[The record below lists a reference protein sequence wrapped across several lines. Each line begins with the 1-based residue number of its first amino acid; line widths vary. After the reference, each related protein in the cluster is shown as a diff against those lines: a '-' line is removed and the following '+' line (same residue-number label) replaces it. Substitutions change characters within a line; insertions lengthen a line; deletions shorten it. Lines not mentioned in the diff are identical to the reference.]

1 MIPRTSGGPLL
12 ERCFLRFKARPAN
25 YTAPRTRGFCVFPP
39 AAPRCVLIRFRVHQ
53 PQKRPDTGRWLAAA
67 FVLAFA
73 IGAGVGLWQRPHV
86 ASSDTIAAGAPSVE
100 THVAALG
107 LSGDVAVPDLA
118 VEEEPPP
125 HRVAAGELV
134 DGETL
139 ATSLSVR
146 GISGGQIHTVVT
158 EMAPVFNFRYAKA
171 GDRYRLVLDEAGEIA
186 SFVYER
192 SPLDTYELQRNGDS
206 WEASKNQPDLIRRR
220 VRLAGVVTSSLYHA
234 VTALGERAEVAHDF
248 ADIFAW
254 DIDFSR
260 TAQPGDE
267 FALLYERLY
276 TQEDDGEELYVRPG
290 QILAARYTS
299 LDGEYQAV
307 YFELDEGRGGYYRP
321 DGSAVERRFLKAPLN
336 YKRISSHYTHS
347 RLHPILKVR
356 RPHLGIDYA
365 APSGTP
371 VWSVGN
377 GQVVHKSYSG
387 GFGHM
392 IKVRHSDGYES
403 LYGHLSRYAQ
413 GLRVGQRVHQKQV
426 IGYVGSTGL
435 STGPHL
441 DFRLKKDGRYVNPA
455 SMRSPAGDPIP
466 SDDRGRFRAEV
477 ESLIATLDPTQLVVT
492 NEAL

>member
-1 MIPRTSGGPLL
+1 M
-12 ERCFLRFKARPAN
+12 
-25 YTAPRTRGFCVFPP
+25 
-39 AAPRCVLIRFRVHQ
+39 
-53 PQKRPDTGRWLAAA
+53 
-67 FVLAFA
+67 
-73 IGAGVGLWQRPHV
+73 WQRPHALV
-86 ASSDTIAAGAPSVE
+86 SETGAGVLSASDPSAAVLGLADATQAPS
-100 THVAALG
+100 
-107 LSGDVAVPDLA
+107 LA

-125 HRVAAGELV
+125 HRVAAGELS

-139 ATSLSVR
+139 ATSLSIR
-146 GISGGQIHTVVT
+146 GISGAQIHTVVT
-158 EMAPVFNFRYAKA
+158 EMSPVFNFRYAKA
-171 GDRYRLVLDEAGEIA
+171 GDRYRLVLDEKGEIA
-186 SFVYER
+186 RFVYER
-192 SPLDTYELQRNGDS
+192 SPLETYELHREGDT
-206 WEASKNQPDLIRRR
+206 WLASKNQPDLIRRR
-220 VRLAGVVTSSLYHA
+220 VRLAGIITSSLYDA
-234 VTALGERAEVAHDF
+234 VTSLGERPEVAHDF

-254 DIDFSR
+254 DLDFSR
-260 TAQPGDE
+260 VAQPGDE

-276 TQEDDGEELYVRPG
+276 TQGDDGEELYVRPG

-307 YFELDEGRGGYYRP
+307 YFELEEGRGGYYRP
-321 DGSAVERRFLKAPLN
+321 DGSAVERRFLKAPLH

-377 GQVVHKSYSG
+377 GQVVHRGYSG
-387 GFGHM
+387 GFGHL

-455 SMRSPAGDPIP
+455 SMRSPSGDPIP
-466 SDDRGRFRAEV
+466 TNDRGRFRAELD
-477 ESLIATLDPTQLVVT
+477 SLIASLDPTPLVVT

>member
-1 MIPRTSGGPLL
+1 M
-12 ERCFLRFKARPAN
+12 RFKARAAN
-25 YTAPRTRGFCVFPP
+25 YTAPRTRGSCLPP
-39 AAPRCVLIRFRVHQ
+39 AAPRCALIRFRVHQ
-53 PQKRPDTGRWLAAA
+53 PEKRPETGRWLGAA

-73 IGAGVGLWQRPHV
+73 IGAGVGLWQRPHT
-86 ASSDTIAAGAPSVE
+86 AQPLGAAIGVPGDDAR
-100 THVAALG
+100 VAALG
-107 LSGDVAVPDLA
+107 LAEESELA
-118 VEEEPPP
+118 PAPLEEPPP

-134 DGETL
+134 SGETL

-158 EMAPVFNFRYAKA
+158 EMSPVFNFRYAKA
-171 GDRYRLVLDEAGEIA
+171 GDRYRLVLDEEGEID

-192 SPLDTYELQRNGDS
+192 SPLETYELRRDGDG
-206 WEASKNQPDLIRRR
+206 WKASKNQPDLIRRR
-220 VRLAGVVTSSLYHA
+220 VRLAGVVTSSLYDA
-234 VTALGERAEVAHDF
+234 VTSLGERAEVAHDF

-254 DIDFSR
+254 DLDFSR

-276 TQEDDGEELYVRPG
+276 TKGDDGQEVYARPG

-299 LDGEYQAV
+299 LDGEYRAV
-307 YFELDEGRGGYYRP
+307 YFELEEGRGGYYRP

-371 VWSVGN
+371 VWAVGN
-377 GQVVHKSYSG
+377 GQIIHKGYAG
-387 GFGHM
+387 GFGHL
-392 IKVRHSDGYES
+392 IKVRHSDGYVS
-403 LYGHLSRYAQ
+403 FYGHLSRYAQ

-426 IGYVGSTGL
+426 IGYVGSSGL

-441 DFRLKKDGRYVNPA
+441 DFRLKKDGRYINPA
-455 SMRSPAGDPIP
+455 SMRSPAGEPIP
-466 SDDRGRFRAEV
+466 SDDRGRFRAEAQ
-477 ESLIATLDPTQLVVT
+477 SLIAGLDPQQLVVT